1 MENKSY
7 LGGGKLG
14 DFIHGLCVCKYVWEK
29 TNSKADLF
37 ICNNGDVFEKPLD
50 VTVQDLI
57 PILKKQEWFNS
68 LQIYNNQK
76 IDINLINFRNSPL
89 LYKTSWID
97 LYFQTFFD
105 EETTPKDY
113 SWIKI
118 PEKDNSLKD
127 IVLINRSI
135 RKTHTQKDEIYKQII
150 EKHKNCIFVCF
161 DSEQYEKFAYKD
173 LLPMK
178 NVESLYDFFVK
189 LNSCKCYVG
198 NLTGPSAWAT
208 SLNIP
213 RVIELPDD
221 EDRNHY
227 LYDANFYTNF
237 KFF

>member
-14 DFIHGLCVCKYVWEK
+14 DFIHGLCICKSIWEK
-29 TNSKADLF
+29 TNSKAD
-37 ICNNGDVFEKPLD
+37 IYIANVGDSFEKPLD
-50 VTVQDLI
+50 ITVQDLI

-68 LQIYNNQK
+68 IKVYDGEN
-76 IDINLINFRNSPL
+76 IDIDLNIFRNSPL
-89 LYKTSWID
+89 LYKTSWIE
-97 LYFQTFFD
+97 LYFQTFFNN
-105 EETTPKDY
+105 EPTPKDY

-118 PEKDNSLKD
+118 LEKDESLKD
-127 IVLINRSI
+127 VVLINRSL
-135 RKTHTQKDEIYKQII
+135 RKTIFRKNEIYKQII
-150 EKHKNCIFVCF
+150 EKHEKCFFICF
-161 DSEQYEKFAYKD
+161 DSEQYENFPYKN
-173 LLPMK
+173 LLPRLK
-178 NVESLYDFFVK
+178 VENLYDFFLK

-221 EDRNHY
+221 ADRNHY
-227 LYDANFYTNF
+227 LYDTNFYTKI